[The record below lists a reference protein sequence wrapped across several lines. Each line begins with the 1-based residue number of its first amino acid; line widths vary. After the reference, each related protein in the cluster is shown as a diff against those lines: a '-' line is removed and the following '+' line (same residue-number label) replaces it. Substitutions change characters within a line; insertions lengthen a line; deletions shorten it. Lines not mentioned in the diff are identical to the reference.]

1 VNQIG
6 WSLIIWFRCAGHNE
20 SPIAILPVKMLTSV
34 KIPARA
40 TRQLTR
46 TLCLIALPSL
56 VSSFGLMTVPKTL
69 ASQTTLPGLAFR
81 KTSVY
86 RTPGTERSTRL
97 FSSLPE
103 PGPCPECS
111 DENSYW
117 DGSTL
122 FICTACDHEWPV
134 EGTADAPASASD
146 GDDVT
151 RDSNGVILE
160 QGDSCVLIKDLA
172 KGKLKKGLKVK
183 IRLGDYGGGHDCE
196 ATLAGVGTYALK
208 SEFLK
213 KV

>member
-1 VNQIG
+1 M
-6 WSLIIWFRCAGHNE
+6 
-20 SPIAILPVKMLTSV
+20 PVKMLKSV

-56 VSSFGLMTVPKTL
+56 VSSFGSMTVTRSL
-69 ASQTTLPGLAFR
+69 GALQTTLPTLAFR

-86 RTPGTERSTRL
+86 NPAGTERSTRL

-134 EGTADAPASASD
+134 EATADAPVSASD

-151 RDSNGVILE
+151 RDSNGIILE

-183 IRLGDYGGGHDCE
+183 IRLGDYGDDHDCE
-196 ATLAGVGTYALK
+196 ATVAGVGTYALK

>member
-1 VNQIG
+1 
-6 WSLIIWFRCAGHNE
+6 
-20 SPIAILPVKMLTSV
+20 MLASI
-34 KIPARA
+34 KIPAKA

-46 TLCLIALPSL
+46 TLCLVALPSL
-56 VSSFGLMTVPKTL
+56 VSSFGLIAVPRTLSSQATVPGT
-69 ASQTTLPGLAFR
+69 AFR

-86 RTPGTERSTRL
+86 RTAGTESSTRV

-134 EGTADAPASASD
+134 ESTADAAASASD

-183 IRLGDYGGGHDCE
+183 IRLGDYGDDHNCE

>member
-1 VNQIG
+1 VPV
-6 WSLIIWFRCAGHNE
+6 AYE
-20 SPIAILPVKMLTSV
+20 SPITILLVKMLTSV
-34 KIPARA
+34 KIPANA

-46 TLCLIALPSL
+46 TLCLVALPSL
-56 VSSFGLMTVPKTL
+56 VSSFGLTAVPRTL
-69 ASQTTLPGLAFR
+69 ASQATVPGMAFR
-81 KTSVY
+81 KASVY
-86 RTPGTERSTRL
+86 RRSTGIESSTRV

-103 PGPCPECS
+103 PGPCPVCS

-146 GDDVT
+146 DDDVT

-183 IRLGDYGGGHDCE
+183 IRLGDYGNDHDCE
-196 ATLAGVGTYALK
+196 TTLAGVGTYALK